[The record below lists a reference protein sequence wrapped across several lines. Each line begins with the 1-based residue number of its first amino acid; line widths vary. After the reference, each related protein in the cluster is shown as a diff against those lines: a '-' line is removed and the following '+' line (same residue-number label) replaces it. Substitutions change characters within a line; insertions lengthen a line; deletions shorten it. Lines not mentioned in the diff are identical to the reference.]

1 MKRRLFP
8 ILSALSLLLSVAV
21 VLLWL
26 RSMLV
31 GDTFYR
37 HFYRDEAGFTMWNL
51 NVVVIGRGGV
61 AFHQRVYPRSP
72 AGPIPLN
79 PRFGPWPFHQTMK
92 PEYPYF
98 DYMHKPKL
106 GFVWARSEQRLPN
119 GGMYRQVQL
128 VVPFWAI
135 LLLVL
140 PPALLTVRRHV
151 ILARRKPP
159 GLCPSCGYDLR
170 ATPKRCPE
178 CGTTPATTA

>member
-1 MKRRLFP
+1 MTRRLFP
-8 ILSALSLLLSVAV
+8 ILSTLSLLLSVAV

-37 HFYRDEAGFTMWNL
+37 HYFQDEGGFTMWNMDL
-51 NVVVIGRGGV
+51 VVIGRGGV
-61 AFHQRVYPRSP
+61 AFQRRVYPRSP
-72 AGPIPLN
+72 AGPIPLR
-79 PRFGPWPFHQTMK
+79 PQYGPWPFHRTMR

-98 DYMHKPKL
+98 TYLHKPKL
-106 GFVWARSEQRLPN
+106 GFVWVRSEQRHPN
-119 GGMYRQVQL
+119 GGTSRDVQL

-151 ILARRKPP
+151 ILARRKRL
-159 GLCPSCGYDLR
+159 GLCPACNYDLR
-170 ATPKRCPE
+170 ATPDRCPE
-178 CGTTPATTA
+178 CGTTTATSP